1 MRISDWSSDV
11 CSSDLRG
18 LARFR
23 AGNYGAAL
31 PDLDEAVRLLP
42 ASRDAVYLRGR
53 VNDVLGKEGAAL
65 ADFGRALVLAP
76 GDGEAHVSRGLVRHE
91 RGDVAA
97 ALADYDRAIAA
108 QPDLVWAMAQK
119 GRALIDLGR
128 HNEEIGRASRR
139 ERVCK
144 YG

>member
-76 GDGEAHVSRGLVRHE
+76 GDGEAHVSRRLVRHE

-97 ALADYDRAIAA
+97 RSEELTSELQSPMRISYAVFCLQDKN
-108 QPDLVWAMAQK
+108 PHLV
-119 GRALIDLGR
+119 
-128 HNEEIGRASRR
+128 NPNRR
-139 ERVCK
+139 
-144 YG
+144 

>member
-97 ALADYDRAIAA
+97 GLADYDRPLAE
-108 QPDLVWAMAQK
+108 QPDQIGSASCRGSAVPSVAIPGGAITLKQK
-119 GRALIDLGR
+119 SKD
-128 HNEEIGRASRR
+128 S
-139 ERVCK
+139 
-144 YG
+144 